1 MALEWRAPCWRPAQG
16 AARMIRLGTLFWLVL
31 VSATGFAMFGVKYQV
46 QALEDE
52 LARTNRAAGAEEHE
66 LRVLEAEWAYL
77 TRPETLE
84 AMNRQFLSL
93 GPIGTK
99 QLHTTAADI
108 PLRPP
113 PPPAEP
119 PPVEPPVVVAA
130 AEPAPA
136 TSMPPSASEGVPL
149 RAPEPATPQTAAE
162 PPVTQSALRA
172 MPALLEKPA
181 AAPQLA
187 KTGPVKA
194 TAKPS
199 TPVSAPRRAKSLDD
213 LIAQIM
219 TSR

>member
-1 MALEWRAPCWRPAQG
+1 
-16 AARMIRLGTLFWLVL
+16 MIRLGTLFWLVL

-52 LARTNRAAGAEEHE
+52 LARTNRATAAEEHE

-77 TRPETLE
+77 TRPATLE

-93 GPIGTK
+93 SPIATK
-99 QLHTTAADI
+99 QLHATAADI

-136 TSMPPSASEGVPL
+136 TSMPPSAPEGVPVQ
-149 RAPEPATPQTAAE
+149 APEPATPQTAAE

-181 AAPQLA
+181 AAPQFA
-187 KTGPVKA
+187 KAVPVKA
-194 TAKPS
+194 AAKPS
-199 TPVSAPRRAKSLDD
+199 APASAPRRAKSLDD

>member
-1 MALEWRAPCWRPAQG
+1 
-16 AARMIRLGTLFWLVL
+16 MIRLGTLFWLVL

-52 LARTNRAAGAEEHE
+52 LARTNRATAAEEHE
-66 LRVLEAEWAYL
+66 LRVLDAEWAYL
-77 TRPETLE
+77 TRPATLE

-93 GPIGTK
+93 SPIATK

-119 PPVEPPVVVAA
+119 PPVEPPTVVAT

-136 TSMPPSASEGVPL
+136 ASTPPSAPEGVPVP
-149 RAPEPATPQTAAE
+149 APELATPQAAAE

-181 AAPQLA
+181 APQFA
-187 KTGPVKA
+187 KTVPVKA
-194 TAKPS
+194 AAKPS
-199 TPVSAPRRAKSLDD
+199 APASAPRRAKSLDD

>member
-1 MALEWRAPCWRPAQG
+1 M
-16 AARMIRLGTLFWLVL
+16 MRLGALFWLVL

-52 LARTNRAAGAEEHE
+52 LARTNRATAAEEHE

-93 GPIGTK
+93 GPIATK
-99 QLHTTAADI
+99 QLHATVADI

-113 PPPAEP
+113 PPAQAEPPVVMAAVEPVATATVVPGAPEGVPVQQPAPVVTKAEAEP
-119 PPVEPPVVVAA
+119 PP
-130 AEPAPA
+130 
-136 TSMPPSASEGVPL
+136 
-149 RAPEPATPQTAAE
+149 
-162 PPVTQSALRA
+162 TQSALRA

-181 AAPQLA
+181 PAPQVA
-187 KTGPVKA
+187 KALPVKPV
-194 TAKPS
+194 AKASLPAG
-199 TPVSAPRRAKSLDD
+199 PPRRAKSLDD

>member
-1 MALEWRAPCWRPAQG
+1 
-16 AARMIRLGTLFWLVL
+16 MIRLGTLFWLVL

-52 LARTNRAAGAEEHE
+52 LARTNRATAAEEHE

-77 TRPETLE
+77 TRPATLE

-93 GPIGTK
+93 SPIATK
-99 QLHTTAADI
+99 QLHATAADI

-187 KTGPVKA
+187 KGVPVKA
-194 TAKPS
+194 AAKPS
-199 TPVSAPRRAKSLDD
+199 PPAGPPRRAKSLDD